1 VAIVILLKVAHDKI
15 YAIYK
20 QTNEMVLQVRN
31 REPFCHTITDDE
43 LSPGPAQPSEKDA
56 KSAQKFGQPCS
67 LF

>member
-1 VAIVILLKVAHDKI
+1 MAIVILVLLKVAHDKI

-43 LSPGPAQPSEKDA
+43 LSPRSCATK
-56 KSAQKFGQPCS
+56 
-67 LF
+67 